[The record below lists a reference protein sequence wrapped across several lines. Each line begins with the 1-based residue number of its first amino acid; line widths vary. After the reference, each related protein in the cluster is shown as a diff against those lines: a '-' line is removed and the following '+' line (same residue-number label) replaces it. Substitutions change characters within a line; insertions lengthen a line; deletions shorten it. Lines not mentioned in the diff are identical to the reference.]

1 MATSRSSRTLVVLIA
16 VVPLL
21 HEPKRTTFVDTSN
34 LMCHLTAMVK
44 ASLITNERQERE
56 VSALIDQIGQAL
68 SSDQV
73 LQQIVDGLP
82 PEVLDGVRRSLIAE
96 RRELIDS
103 LEAYR
108 KAQGGDVTALKER
121 AGNDLGA
128 LLVAARVAKGWK
140 QKELARRLF
149 LPEQQIQRYEAERYR
164 SISLSG
170 LQRVARTLGIRLTA
184 HIDQPLPDPWL
195 PAYEMSSSELQK
207 VLKHAREHGWL
218 DRADQSDDNGIS
230 QLRRTVAEHVG
241 EYGTPSL
248 LRTGLNVHDLSNDW
262 FLLAWKAQ
270 VTRNALRQIQRKKPK
285 YRPLN
290 MSWLSQLVKLSAFDD
305 GPARAKEMLAE
316 QGIILVIES
325 QISGMRVDG
334 AAFLIDEHPVIGL
347 TLRVDAIDNFWFTL
361 MHELGHVILHYCT
374 GLASGFFDDFEHI
387 EIDEMEE
394 EANRFAQNM
403 LIPEAVW
410 TKSPA
415 RIAKTVEPIERLAK
429 QLEISPA
436 IIFGRLRNERDNY
449 KIFSDKIGRG
459 RVRKHLLGKT
469 NEVSDEPG

>member
-1 MATSRSSRTLVVLIA
+1 MARGSLIA
-16 VVPLL
+16 
-21 HEPKRTTFVDTSN
+21 
-34 LMCHLTAMVK
+34 
-44 ASLITNERQERE
+44 NERQERE
-56 VSALIDQIGQAL
+56 VSALIDLIDQAL
-68 SSDQV
+68 SSEQV

-82 PEVLDGVRRSLIAE
+82 PEILDGVRRSLIAE
-96 RRELIDS
+96 REELVES

-108 KAQGGDVTALKER
+108 AAQGGDVRALKAR

-149 LPEQQIQRYEAERYR
+149 LPEQQVQRYEAERYR

-170 LQRVARTLGIRLTA
+170 LQRVARTLGVTLTA
-184 HIDQPLPDPWL
+184 HIDQPLREPWL
-195 PAYEMSSSELQK
+195 PSYEMSKGELQK
-207 VLKHAREHGWL
+207 VLKHARENGWL
-218 DRADQSDDNGIS
+218 DKADQSDDNGIS

-248 LRTGLNVHDLSNDW
+248 LRTGFNVHDLSKDW

-270 VTRNALRQIQRKKPK
+270 VTRSALRLIQRKKPK

-290 MSWLSQLVKLSAFDD
+290 MSWLSELVKLSAFED
-305 GPARAKEMLAE
+305 GPLRAKEMLAE
-316 QGIILVIES
+316 QGILLVIEP
-325 QISGMRVDG
+325 QIAGMRVDG

-347 TLRVDAIDNFWFTL
+347 TIRLDTVDNFWFTL
-361 MHELGHVILHYCT
+361 MHEIGHVILHYRT
-374 GLASGFFDDFEHI
+374 GLASGFFDDFEHL

-403 LIPEAVW
+403 LIPDAVW
-410 TKSPA
+410 SKSPA
-415 RIAKTVEPIERLAK
+415 RIAKTAEPVERLAK
-429 QLEISPA
+429 QLGIAPA
-436 IIFGRLRNERDNY
+436 IIFGRLRMERKNY

-459 RVRKHLLGKT
+459 RVQKQLISKT
-469 NEVSDEPG
+469 IEVNDESVV

>member
-1 MATSRSSRTLVVLIA
+1 MASA
-16 VVPLL
+16 
-21 HEPKRTTFVDTSN
+21 F
-34 LMCHLTAMVK
+34 
-44 ASLITNERQERE
+44 LITNERQERE
-56 VSALIDQIGQAL
+56 VSALIEQIGEAL
-68 SSDQV
+68 SSGQV
-73 LQQIVDGLP
+73 LKQIVDGLP

-96 RRELIDS
+96 RDELIES

-108 KAQGGDVTALKER
+108 AAQGGEVAGLKAR

-149 LPEQQIQRYEAERYR
+149 LPEQQVQRYEAERYR

-184 HIDQPLPDPWL
+184 HIDQPVPDPWL
-195 PAYEMSSSELQK
+195 PSYEMSSSELQK
-207 VLKHAREHGWL
+207 VLKHARENGWL
-218 DRADQSDDNGIS
+218 DKADQSDDNGIS

-248 LRTGLNVHDLSNDW
+248 LRTGLNVHDLTQDW

-290 MSWLSQLVKLSAFDD
+290 MSWLSELVKLSAFDD
-305 GPARAKEMLAE
+305 GPARAKDMLAE
-316 QGIILVIES
+316 QGIILIIEP
-325 QISGMRVDG
+325 QIAGMRVDG

-347 TLRVDAIDNFWFTL
+347 TLRLDTVDNFWFTL
-361 MHELGHVILHYCT
+361 MHEMGHVILHYRT
-374 GLASGFFDDFEHI
+374 GLASGFFDDFEHL

-403 LIPEAVW
+403 LIPDAVW
-410 TKSPA
+410 SRSPA
-415 RIAKTVEPIERLAK
+415 RIAKTAEPVERLAK
-429 QLEISPA
+429 QLGIAPA
-436 IIFGRLRNERDNY
+436 IVFGRLRMERQNY

-459 RVRKHLLGKT
+459 RVRKQLLGKAI
-469 NEVSDEPG
+469 EVNDEPVI

>member
-1 MATSRSSRTLVVLIA
+1 
-16 VVPLL
+16 
-21 HEPKRTTFVDTSN
+21 
-34 LMCHLTAMVK
+34 MVS

-56 VSALIDQIGQAL
+56 VGALIEQIGQAL
-68 SSDQV
+68 SSEQI
-73 LQQIVDGLP
+73 LQQIVHGLP
-82 PEVLDGVRRSLIAE
+82 PEVLDGVRQSLVAE
-96 RRELIDS
+96 RQELIDS

-108 KAQGGDVTALKER
+108 AARGGDVAALKAR

-164 SISLSG
+164 SINLSG
-170 LQRVARTLGIRLTA
+170 LLRVARTLGIRLTA
-184 HIDQPLPDPWL
+184 DIDQPLQEPWL
-195 PAYEMSSSELQK
+195 PSYEMSSAELQK
-207 VLKHAREHGWL
+207 VLKHARENGWL
-218 DRADQSDDNGIS
+218 DKADQSDENGIS

-248 LRTGLNVHDLSNDW
+248 LRTGLNVHDLSKDW
-262 FLLAWKAQ
+262 LLLAWKAQ
-270 VTRNALRQIQRKKPK
+270 VTRNASRQIQRKKPK

-290 MSWLSQLVKLSAFDD
+290 MSWLTQLVKLSVLED
-305 GPARAKEMLAE
+305 GPKRAKELLAD
-316 QGIILVIES
+316 QGITLVIEP

-347 TLRVDAIDNFWFTL
+347 TLRLDTLDNFWFTL
-361 MHELGHVILHYCT
+361 MHEMGHVILHYRT
-374 GLASGFFDDFEHI
+374 GLASGFFDDFEHL

-403 LIPEAVW
+403 LIPDAVW
-410 TKSPA
+410 NKSPA
-415 RIAKTVEPIERLAK
+415 RIAKTAEPVERLAK
-429 QLEISPA
+429 KLEIAPA
-436 IIFGRLRNERDNY
+436 IIFGRLRMERQNY

-459 RVRKHLLGKT
+459 RVRKQLLGK
-469 NEVSDEPG
+469 EVKDEPVV

>member
-1 MATSRSSRTLVVLIA
+1 MPGAA
-16 VVPLL
+16 
-21 HEPKRTTFVDTSN
+21 
-34 LMCHLTAMVK
+34 
-44 ASLITNERQERE
+44 LITNERQERE
-56 VSALIDQIGQAL
+56 VCALIDQIGEAL

-82 PEVLDGVRRSLIAE
+82 PEILDAIRRSLVAE
-96 RRELIDS
+96 RQGLIES

-108 KAQGGDVTALKER
+108 TAQGGDVTGLKAR

-149 LPEQQIQRYEAERYR
+149 LPEQQVQRYEAERYR

-170 LQRVARTLGIRLTA
+170 LQRVARTLGIKLTA
-184 HIDQPLPDPWL
+184 HIDQPLQEPWL
-195 PAYEMSSSELQK
+195 PSYEMSSSELQK
-207 VLKHAREHGWL
+207 VLKHARENGWL
-218 DRADQSDDNGIS
+218 DKADQSDDNGIS

-248 LRTGLNVHDLSNDW
+248 LRTGLNVHDLSKDW

-270 VTRNALRQIQRKKPK
+270 VTRSALRLIQRKKPK

-290 MSWLSQLVKLSAFDD
+290 MSWLSELVKLSVFDD
-305 GPARAKEMLAE
+305 GPVRAKEMLAE
-316 QGIILVIES
+316 QGILLVIEP
-325 QISGMRVDG
+325 QIAGMRVDG

-347 TLRVDAIDNFWFTL
+347 TLRLDTLDNFWFTL
-361 MHELGHVILHYCT
+361 MHEMGHVILHYRT
-374 GLASGFFDDFEHI
+374 GLASGFFDDFEHL

-403 LIPEAVW
+403 LIPDAVW
-410 TKSPA
+410 SKSPA
-415 RIAKTVEPIERLAK
+415 RIAKTAEPIERLAK
-429 QLEISPA
+429 QLGIAPA
-436 IIFGRLRNERDNY
+436 IIFGRLRMERQNY

-459 RVRKHLLGKT
+459 RVRKQLLSKT
-469 NEVSDEPG
+469 IEVNDEPVI

>member
-1 MATSRSSRTLVVLIA
+1 MVNTSI
-16 VVPLL
+16 
-21 HEPKRTTFVDTSN
+21 
-34 LMCHLTAMVK
+34 
-44 ASLITNERQERE
+44 ITNERQERE
-56 VSALIDQIGQAL
+56 VSALIEQIGEAL

-73 LQQIVDGLP
+73 LRQIVDGLP

-96 RRELIDS
+96 RKELIES
-103 LEAYR
+103 LDAYR
-108 KAQGGDVTALKER
+108 KAQCGDVNALKAR

-170 LQRVARTLGIRLTA
+170 LLRVSRTLGIRLSA
-184 HIDQPLPDPWL
+184 DVDQPIQEPWL
-195 PAYEMSSSELQK
+195 PSYEMSSSELQK
-207 VLKHAREHGWL
+207 VLKHARDNGWL
-218 DRADQSDDNGIS
+218 DKADQSDENGIS

-248 LRTGLNVHDLSNDW
+248 LRTGLNVHDLTKDW

-290 MSWLSQLVKLSAFDD
+290 MSWLSQLVKLSVLDD
-305 GPARAKEMLAE
+305 GPARAKEMLAD
-316 QGIILVIES
+316 QGIILVIEP
-325 QISGMRVDG
+325 QIIGMRLDG

-347 TLRVDAIDNFWFTL
+347 TLRLDAVDNFWFTL
-361 MHELGHVILHYCT
+361 MHEMGHVVLHYRT
-374 GLASGFFDDFEHI
+374 GLASGFFDDFEHL

-403 LIPEAVW
+403 LIPDAVW
-410 TKSPA
+410 NKSPA
-415 RIAKTVEPIERLAK
+415 RIAKTGDPVEQLAK
-429 QLEISPA
+429 QLGIAPA
-436 IIFGRLRNERDNY
+436 IIFGRLRMERNNY

-459 RVRKHLLGKT
+459 RVRKQLLGKSI
-469 NEVSDEPG
+469 EVTDEPAV

>member
-1 MATSRSSRTLVVLIA
+1 MAS
-16 VVPLL
+16 
-21 HEPKRTTFVDTSN
+21 
-34 LMCHLTAMVK
+34 

-56 VSALIDQIGQAL
+56 VSALIEQIGEAL

-73 LQQIVDGLP
+73 LKQIVAGLP

-96 RRELIDS
+96 RDELIES

-108 KAQGGDVTALKER
+108 AAQGGEVARLKAR

-184 HIDQPLPDPWL
+184 HIDQPVPDPWL
-195 PAYEMSSSELQK
+195 PSYEMSSSELKK
-207 VLKHAREHGWL
+207 VLKHARENGWL
-218 DRADQSDDNGIS
+218 DKADQSDDSGIS

-248 LRTGLNVHDLSNDW
+248 LRTGLNVHDLTQDW

-270 VTRNALRQIQRKKPK
+270 VTRHALRQIQRKKPK

-290 MSWLSQLVKLSAFDD
+290 MSWLSELVKLSALDD
-305 GPARAKEMLAE
+305 GPARAKDMLAE
-316 QGIILVIES
+316 QGIILVIEP

-347 TLRVDAIDNFWFTL
+347 TLRLDTVDNFWFTL
-361 MHELGHVILHYCT
+361 MHEMGHVILHYRT
-374 GLASGFFDDFEHI
+374 GLASGFFDDFEHL

-403 LIPEAVW
+403 LIPDAVW
-410 TKSPA
+410 SKSPA
-415 RIAKTVEPIERLAK
+415 RIAKTAEPVERLAK
-429 QLEISPA
+429 QLGIAPA
-436 IIFGRLRNERDNY
+436 IIFGRLRVERQNY

-459 RVRKHLLGKT
+459 RVRKQLLGKAI
-469 NEVSDEPG
+469 EVNDEPVI